1 MDEQVINVVRDF
13 SRAPA
18 GRYVTD
24 GPNSGE
30 RFRNDYLV
38 PALANHDAVTVELD
52 GTRSYG
58 SSFLEEAFG
67 GLVRLG
73 YAAADLLERIQLRS
87 SDPSLV
93 TEIRGYLA

>member
-1 MDEQVINVVRDF
+1 MDDTVINIARDF

-18 GRYVTD
+18 GRYISD

-30 RFRNDYLV
+30 RFRTEYLV
-38 PALANHDAVTVELD
+38 PALGKTDAITIELD
-52 GTRSYG
+52 GARAYG

-73 YAAADLLERIQLRS
+73 YAATDLLRRLQLKS

-93 TEIRGYLA
+93 AEIRSYLH